1 MKSLNVDA
9 FLPWEIA
16 AILILLG
23 VLFIILGVKQS
34 KKEFEIEKIPFTKP
48 TTKIIFGATFLLIGA
63 IQLLPLL
70 K

>member
-48 TTKIIFGATFLLIGA
+48 TTKIIFGATFLLIGG
-63 IQLLPLL
+63 IQLLPLM

>member
-16 AILILLG
+16 GILILLG